1 MRIPKIFLSS
11 KSDNFKSFKPYFESI
26 NWLVKVFYSSS
37 FFGEFLFLILSH
49 TEISTDFYPW
59 VPAVHFAPSSPC
71 NRHSPKI
78 GPRWRTPKKNWLHF
92 PLLMDCTHLDIHQIY
107 WIFCAHHE
115 EILFVGNVQIDWNKW
130 FNKWSQVWF
139 FYLHHLSQTIAN
151 ASSTFLTFFS
161 YFATWVHFDVS
172 SVMNSFINTRNRP
185 EYSFDA

>member
-78 GPRWRTPKKNWLHF
+78 GPRWRTPKKTWLHI
-92 PLLMDCTHLDIHQIY
+92 PLLMDCTQNRDQKCSEEYLEMISLRRTWIIFFCKIEYKSIDITCDIQVFSVCS
-107 WIFCAHHE
+107 IF
-115 EILFVGNVQIDWNKW
+115 IRG
-130 FNKWSQVWF
+130 
-139 FYLHHLSQTIAN
+139 
-151 ASSTFLTFFS
+151 
-161 YFATWVHFDVS
+161 
-172 SVMNSFINTRNRP
+172 
-185 EYSFDA
+185 